1 MVNTREIA
9 AEYRLTHWAQIL
21 QDRAD
26 SGLTVKAYC
35 TQQGICGNTYFYW
48 QRKVRAAAAELA
60 GCVCEQ
66 PPVSFRQVVVAKPAA
81 YPEVAEV
88 KAPGQLLLDAG
99 GVHLAADSAYP
110 VEKLAQLLQTLRS
123 LC

>member
-35 TQQGICGNTYFYW
+35 TQQGIC
-48 QRKVRAAAAELA
+48 RKCRR
-60 GCVCEQ
+60 GEQ
-66 PPVSFRQVVVAKPAA
+66 GECHSQPQDNA
-81 YPEVAEV
+81 
-88 KAPGQLLLDAG
+88 
-99 GVHLAADSAYP
+99 
-110 VEKLAQLLQTLRS
+110 
-123 LC
+123 